1 VSAVRVVDEGEKVSY
16 GHAWTAPRRTRI
28 ATLPLGYA
36 DGVRRGLSDRLRVLL
51 GGRLLPQVGRV
62 TMDQIMVDAG
72 PPDDGVPVAVGDV
85 ATLLGDPARGEP
97 AVAEWTATLD
107 TIDYEITCGLGAR
120 LPRVHTGAGA

>member
-1 VSAVRVVDEGEKVSY
+1 VSY

-72 PPDDGVPVAVGDV
+72 PDSSVEVGDV

-97 AVAEWTATLD
+97 AVAEWTAALD

-120 LPRVHTGAGA
+120 LPRVHTGGDA